1 MSNDLNN
8 LAKFYINGAW
18 VSASD
23 DARSHPV
30 INPAT
35 EESEGEIS
43 LAGKKDVDRAIQAAR
58 DAFESFSQTPLQERL
73 ALLARVLE
81 GYQKRLDDMAD
92 AISREMGAPRH
103 TLAAKVQAPMGLGH
117 AQTTLEAA
125 KTFAF
130 EQQLGRAKV
139 RREPVGVCA
148 LITPWNWPMN
158 QVMCK
163 VAPAIA
169 AGCTMVLKPS
179 EFAPLSAYVL
189 AEIIDEAGL
198 PAGVFNMIYGDGAEV
213 GPLLSSD
220 PRVDMVSLT
229 GSTRAGASVSKE
241 AADTFKRVSL
251 ELGGKSANILLPD
264 CDLEKAVTHGV
275 QSMMNNTGQSCNA
288 PSRMLVQEGQLEEA
302 EAIAAKVCEGLTVG
316 DPQDKNNRLGPI
328 ANERQ
333 FKRVQAMIEKGID
346 EGAKLVCGGTGKP
359 EGLDKGF
366 YARPTVFSEV
376 NNEMQ
381 IAREEIFGP
390 VLVMIPYRDVDEA
403 VRIAN
408 DTEYGLSGYIFGASE
423 EDAAKIAT
431 RLRTG
436 MVHLNGAQLDLPAP
450 FGGYKHSGIG
460 REWGSFGLEE
470 FLETKSVFHT
480 A

>member
-1 MSNDLNN
+1 MNN
-8 LAKFYINGAW
+8 LARFYINGAW
-18 VSASD
+18 VTPGE
-23 DARSHPV
+23 DARPHAV

-35 EESEGEIS
+35 EQSEGDIA
-43 LAGKKDVDRAIQAAR
+43 LAGASDVDRAIQAAR

-73 ALLARVLE
+73 ALLGRVLE
-81 GYQKRLDDMAD
+81 SYQKRLDDMTD

-125 KTFAF
+125 KAFAF
-130 EQQLGRAKV
+130 EQQLGRARV

-179 EFAPLSAYVL
+179 EFAPLSAHVL

-198 PAGVFNMIYGDGAEV
+198 PAGVFNMIYGDGAEI

-229 GSTRAGASVSKE
+229 GSTRAGASVSAA

-264 CDLEKAVTHGV
+264 CDLEKAVAHGV

-288 PSRMLVQEGQLEEA
+288 PSRMLVQEGQLEQA
-302 EAIAAKVCEGLTVG
+302 EAIAARVCEGLTVG
-316 DPQDKNNRLGPI
+316 DPQDRNNRLGPI

-333 FKRVQAMIEKGID
+333 FKRVQAMIEKGIE
-346 EGAKLVCGGTGKP
+346 EGAKLVCGGPGKP
-359 EGLDKGF
+359 EGLNKGF
-366 YARPTVFSEV
+366 YARPTVFSQV
-376 NNEMQ
+376 SNDMV

-390 VLVMIPYRDVDEA
+390 VLVMIPYRNVDDA
-403 VRIAN
+403 VKIAN
-408 DTEYGLSGYIFGASE
+408 DTEYGLSGYVYGASE
-423 EDAAKIAT
+423 EDAAKTAT

-460 REWGSFGLEE
+460 REWGTFGLEE

>member
-1 MSNDLNN
+1 MNN

-18 VSASD
+18 VAASD
-23 DARSHPV
+23 DARLHPV
-30 INPAT
+30 TNPAT
-35 EESEGEIS
+35 EASEGDIS
-43 LAGKKDVDRAIQAAR
+43 LAGKKDVDLAIQAAR
-58 DAFESFSQTPLQERL
+58 DAFESFSQTPLDERL
-73 ALLARVLE
+73 KMLARILE
-81 GYQKRLDDMAD
+81 VYQSRLDDMAD

-103 TLAAKVQAPMGLGH
+103 TLAAKVQAPMGMGH

-125 KTFAF
+125 KSFEF
-130 EQQLGRAKV
+130 EQQLGRARV
-139 RREPVGVCA
+139 RREPVGVVA
-148 LITPWNWPMN
+148 MITPWNWPMN

-179 EFAPLSAYVL
+179 EFAPLSAHVL

-198 PAGVFNMIYGDGAEV
+198 PKGVFNMIYGDGAEV
-213 GPLLSSD
+213 GPMLSSD
-220 PRVDMVSLT
+220 ARVDMVSLT

-241 AADTFKRVSL
+241 AADTFKRISL
-251 ELGGKSANILLPD
+251 ELGGKSANVLLPD

-288 PSRMLVQEGQLEEA
+288 PSRMLVQEGQLEQA
-302 EAIAAKVCEGLTVG
+302 EAIAAKVCESITVG

-333 FKRVQAMIEKGID
+333 FKRVQSMIEKGIE
-346 EGAKLVCGGTGKP
+346 EGAKLVCGGPGKP

-366 YARPTVFSEV
+366 YARPTVFSAV
-376 NNEMQ
+376 NNDMV

-390 VLVMIPYRDVDEA
+390 VLVMIPYKDVDDA
-403 VRIAN
+403 VNIAN
-408 DTEYGLSGYIFGASE
+408 DTEYGLSGYVYGATE

-450 FGGYKHSGIG
+450 FGGYKHSGVG
-460 REWGSFGLEE
+460 REWGVYGLEE

>member
-1 MSNDLNN
+1 MSH
-8 LAKFYINGAW
+8 LAQFYINGRW
-18 VSASD
+18 VAPGA
-23 DARSHPV
+23 DARPFEV

-35 EESEGEIS
+35 EASEGTVY
-43 LAGKKDVDRAIQAAR
+43 LAGHGDVDAAIQAAR
-58 DAFESFSQTPLQERL
+58 DAFDGFAGLPLEERL
-73 ALLARVLE
+73 AMLE
-81 GYQKRLDDMAD
+81 RLMGAYQKRLDDMAD

-103 TLAAKVQAPMGLGH
+103 GLAAKVQAPMGLGH
-117 AQTTLEAA
+117 IKATLDAA
-125 KTFAF
+125 KGFEF
-130 EQQLGRAKV
+130 EQTLGRATV
-139 RREPVGVCA
+139 RREPAGVAA

-158 QVMCK
+158 QVLCK

-179 EFAPLSAYVL
+179 EFAPLSAMVL
-189 AEIIDEAGL
+189 AEIVDEAGL

-213 GPLLSSD
+213 GPMLSSD

-251 ELGGKSANILLPD
+251 ELGGKSANIILPD
-264 CDLEKAVTHGV
+264 ADFQKAVGHGV

-288 PSRMLVQEGQLEEA
+288 PSRMLVPADKLGEA
-302 EAIAAKVCEGLTVG
+302 EAIAAQVCEKLKVG
-316 DPQDKNNRLGPI
+316 DPRDESSKLGPI

-333 FKRVQAMIEKGID
+333 FKRVQSLIEKGIE
-346 EGAKLVCGGTGKP
+346 EGAKLVCGGPGKP
-359 EGLDKGF
+359 DGLDKGF
-366 YARPTVFSEV
+366 YARPTVFSQV
-376 NNEMQ
+376 NNQML

-390 VLVMIPYRDVDEA
+390 VLVIMPYQSVDEA
-403 VRIAN
+403 VAIAN
-408 DTEYGLSGYIFGASE
+408 DSDYGLSGYVYGATV
-423 EDAAKIAT
+423 EDAAEVAA

-460 REWGSFGLEE
+460 REWGVYGLEE
-470 FLETKSVFHT
+470 FLETKSVFHP
-480 A
+480 